1 MSENENKNM
10 KENENENENAL
21 TANETEN
28 VLAVDSNKLREA
40 LNQWL
45 DCSDID
51 TIEKADAMFEQ
62 AASGTN
68 RMQMP
73 IDRVLFLIRDRNL
86 LPVGKTFSE
95 YVPERYGIAKS
106 TASIYAE
113 IGSYMTEKADG
124 YIFDYDR
131 IVKVIDKDGNETQ
144 GIEHMSLSRNQVRVL
159 IEYFNRDRAKI
170 EKAVTEHRYFIFT
183 SKDKELKKA
192 LAKWYPNE
200 KPKKETKKTETAETS
215 ENTAEKPE
223 TAKSTDS
230 TAKPEKTVKKGKDNV
245 KESDSKAVYL
255 SVKAW
260 TDVIAILTEKGGDN
274 ALTIATAI
282 RSQL

>member
-1 MSENENKNM
+1 MSKNENM
-10 KENENENENAL
+10 NENENAL
-21 TANETEN
+21 TVNETEN
-28 VLAVDSNKLREA
+28 ALAVDSNELRAA

-45 DCSDID
+45 DCSGID
-51 TIEKADAMFEQ
+51 TIEKADKMYEQ
-62 AASGTN
+62 ATSGAN

-73 IDRVLFLIRDRNL
+73 IDRVLFLIRDKNL

-144 GIEHMSLSRNQVRVL
+144 GKEHMTLSRNQVRVL

-170 EKAVTEHRYFIFT
+170 EKAINEHRYFIFT

-200 KPKKETKKTETAETS
+200 KPKKEVKKPETAKAT

-223 TAKSTDS
+223 TAK
-230 TAKPEKTVKKGKDNV
+230 PEKTAKK
-245 KESDSKAVYL
+245 SDSKTVYL
-255 SVKAW
+255 SVKVW

>member
-1 MSENENKNM
+1 MSKNR
-10 KENENENENAL
+10 NENENENAL
-21 TANETEN
+21 TARENESA
-28 VLAVDSNKLREA
+28 LAIDSNELRAA

-51 TIEKADAMFEQ
+51 TIEKADAMFNQ
-62 AASGTN
+62 ATSGAN

-73 IDRVLFLIRDRNL
+73 IDRVLFLIRDKNL

-95 YVPERYGIAKS
+95 YVTERYGIAKS

-144 GIEHMSLSRNQVRVL
+144 GKEHMTLSRNQVRVL

-170 EKAVTEHRYFIFT
+170 EKAVIEHRYFIFT

-192 LAKWYPNE
+192 LVKWYPNE
-200 KPKKETKKTETAETS
+200 KPKKDVKKPENKP
-215 ENTAEKPE
+215 ENTATTPE
-223 TAKSTDS
+223 TTEMPKD
-230 TAKPEKTVKKGKDNV
+230 TAKAEKTAKKDRESA

-260 TDVIAILTEKGGDN
+260 TDIIAILTEKGGDN

>member
-10 KENENENENAL
+10 KENENENAL
-21 TANETEN
+21 TVNETEN
-28 VLAVDSNKLREA
+28 AIAVDSNELRAA

-45 DCSDID
+45 DCSGID

-62 AASGTN
+62 ATSGAN

-73 IDRVLFLIRDRNL
+73 IDRVLFLIRDKNL
-86 LPVGKTFSE
+86 LPAGKTFSE

-131 IVKVIDKDGNETQ
+131 IVKVIDKDGNEMQ
-144 GIEHMSLSRNQVRVL
+144 GKEHMTLSRNQVRVL

-170 EKAVTEHRYFIFT
+170 EKAVNEHRYFIFT

-200 KPKKETKKTETAETS
+200 KPKKEVKKTESTEKP

-223 TAKSTDS
+223 TANATDNM
-230 TAKPEKTVKKGKDNV
+230 AKPEKSAKKGKEIA

-274 ALTIATAI
+274 AITIATAI